1 MERRSFL
8 RLFCVGIGA
17 MSIAEPAN
25 ALEMFAPLAVDD
37 PKSAEMLSK
46 GVATSKD
53 MDEVRVEEAWY
64 GHWRRVNRRH
74 YRRVSRRVY
83 RRHYYY

>member
-1 MERRSFL
+1 MERRSL
-8 RLFCVGIGA
+8 LQMLCVGIGA
-17 MSIAEPAN
+17 VTCMPAH
-25 ALEMFAPLAVDD
+25 ATPTFFAPVSSGKD
-37 PKSAEMLSK
+37 PRSASQPA
-46 GVATSKD
+46 VATEKD
-53 MDEVRVEEAWY
+53 VENAQVEDAQY